1 MRHKLIACVLCLCSM
16 LALADDYYLL
26 IQYERQQ
33 AYQAAIDYVSILE
46 HKNTDYDLVIARIYV
61 QQQKNMQAEQLL
73 KQVIATTPQSIDAY
87 LLLTG
92 LLTMRADYYQALQY
106 TAMGLII
113 NPLELSLY
121 SKKYYLM
128 DMLRQTTVP
137 FKAAG
142 PKSVS
147 QAIVKWLGKLT
158 DYPRAQAIQM
168 GNAYL
173 RAYPKVGDVALELR
187 ELLLDGGVELG
198 RELDRVDRLD
208 ALEARDALDQGRG
221 LVGLQVADEAPA
233 DVGGH
238 GGGLVQELLFDMYI
252 YFF

>member
-26 IQYERQQ
+26 IQYERQK
-33 AYQAAIDYVSILE
+33 AYQAAINYVSILE

-92 LLTMRADYYQALQY
+92 LLTIRADYYQALQY

-137 FKAAG
+137 FKVG
-142 PKSVS
+142 DPKPVS

-173 RAYPKVGDVALELR
+173 RAYPKDGDVALELSGVLFQAHQYQASID
-187 ELLLDGGVELG
+187 LLKPYLTLYPDYTAI
-198 RELDRVDRLD
+198 RLRIINIKRQLRLPVRI
-208 ALEARDALDQGRG
+208 ASS
-221 LVGLQVADEAPA
+221 
-233 DVGGH
+233 
-238 GGGLVQELLFDMYI
+238 
-252 YFF
+252 